1 MPTMNP
7 IKVRVTGEPDERI
20 VRAYING
27 GLVVTAVENA
37 TGWGLCDEDWL
48 PAPSEVMGGGLPGWT
63 KYPGDD
69 RFPDARH
76 PTAGDR
82 GSLRARLTQATVVAE
97 EVQP

>member
-69 RFPDARH
+69 RFPAVHQWVRH
-76 PTAGDR
+76 IA
-82 GSLRARLTQATVVAE
+82 SQKLRAAG
-97 EVQP
+97 VQP